1 MLNLFDLRTIM
12 GCQGGMNTIR
22 YTRSVFTRTF
32 RANFSLSSPR
42 KKIVTG
48 KKDRCAVF
56 GCINDRL
63 FPEIYTVKLS
73 FRPKSALKY

>member
-1 MLNLFDLRTIM
+1 M

-22 YTRSVFTRTF
+22 CTRSVFTRAF
-32 RANFSLSSPR
+32 QANFSLSSPR

-63 FPEIYTVKLS
+63 FPE
-73 FRPKSALKY
+73 KYSKGHISNNPYIELIQ

>member
-22 YTRSVFTRTF
+22 CTRSVFTRAF
-32 RANFSLSSPR
+32 QVNFSLSSPR

-63 FPEIYTVKLS
+63 FPEIYTVKFS
-73 FRPKSALKY
+73 FRPKSALKD

>member
-1 MLNLFDLRTIM
+1 M

-22 YTRSVFTRTF
+22 CTRSVFTRAF
-32 RANFSLSSPR
+32 QANFSLSSPR

-73 FRPKSALKY
+73 FRPKSERKY

>member
-22 YTRSVFTRTF
+22 YTRSVFTRAF
-32 RANFSLSSPR
+32 QANFSLSSPR

-56 GCINDRL
+56 GCINDCL
-63 FPEIYTVKLS
+63 FPEIYTVKYS
-73 FRPKSALKY
+73 FRPKSALKD